1 MAEAILS
8 ELAAS
13 LVVKLGSLA
22 VTEIKLQWALGD
34 EVKKLEA
41 TMSTIKAVL
50 LDAEERQGKNHE
62 LQNWLWK
69 LKDVCYDVEDVLEEF
84 EITMAQQ
91 EEMLKDKSLRRKVR
105 RFFSRSNPALLG
117 YKITHKV
124 KGLREKLDDIAADRS
139 KFHLM
144 ERVDSKRMIIHK
156 ERDMT
161 HSFIR
166 PSDVIGRDDDM
177 ENIIDILIHQGEDKD
192 LLVNPIVGIGG
203 LGKTTIA
210 KMVYN
215 DERMDHHF
223 DLKMWVCVSANFNVA
238 KLARDICSLAT
249 GKNCSDLTIEQLQY
263 CLRSTLMGSKFLL
276 ILDDVWNDDRAKW
289 IELRDLLI
297 GGALGSKIVATTR
310 SSVVATIIGNVPAYN
325 LTGLSQEDCLSL
337 FLKWAFNEGQEKQHP
352 NLVQIGKEIVK
363 KCGGVP
369 LAVRTLGCLLYS
381 TTDER
386 EWLRIRDNEI
396 WKLKQRNNDILPVL
410 KLSYDQMQPSLKQ
423 CFAFCSMFPKNYMFY
438 SFELIQ
444 FWMAHGLLQPSQE
457 NKELEDIGL
466 QYMKELCS
474 VSFLQVVE
482 DYEFFF
488 TCKMHDLIH
497 DLSLSVAQNDCCTLN
512 SLTENVPEKVRHLS
526 FLDTSFLSQE
536 FPKALLQSDKVRT
549 MFFPIKGVGPSSES
563 FVRLSISRFRYLRV
577 LNLSDSCL
585 DELPSSF
592 GLLKHLRYLDLHRN
606 VKIKKLPESICS
618 LHNLQ
623 TLRLEDCSQLEEIP
637 QGIGNLINLR
647 FLEITTKQALLPE
660 NEIQCLSSLHF
671 LSFFE
676 CHKLEHLFEGILH
689 FTALRT
695 LVLASCPSLTSLPRS
710 ITCLPALETLVIG
723 DCGKLNLMDEQDD
736 DEDCMLR
743 LRSLL
748 LGELSELV
756 ALPQWLHRSASTL
769 QYLYIDDCPN
779 FMALPDW
786 LQDCKS
792 IQKLELF
799 RCPQLSSL
807 PEGFSHLTSLRKLKI
822 GHCPNLLG
830 RCKMVIGEDWP
841 KIAHVPEIY
850 LDGLKV

>member
-8 ELAAS
+8 EVAAS
-13 LVVKLGSLA
+13 LVVRLGSLA
-22 VTEIKLQWALGD
+22 AKEAKLLRGLGD

-50 LDAEERQGKNHE
+50 LDAEERQAKNHE

-69 LKDVCYDVEDVLEEF
+69 LKHVCYDVEDVLEEF
-84 EITMAQQ
+84 EIAAAQHQ
-91 EEMLKDKSLRRKVR
+91 ETLKYKSFRRKVR
-105 RFFSRSNPALLG
+105 LFFSRSNPTVLG
-117 YKITHKV
+117 FKMAHKV
-124 KGLREKLDDIAADRS
+124 KGIREKLDDIAADRS

-144 ERVDSKRMIIHK
+144 EKVDSRRIVHK

-166 PSDVIGRDDDM
+166 PSDVIGRDNDI
-177 ENIIDILIHQGEDKD
+177 ENIIDILVHQGEDQH
-192 LLVNPIVGIGG
+192 LLVIPIVGIGG
-203 LGKTTIA
+203 LGKTTVV

-215 DERMDHHF
+215 DERMDNHF
-223 DLKMWVCVSANFNVA
+223 DLKMWVCVSVDFSVA

-249 GKNCSDLTIEQLQY
+249 GRNCSDLTFEQLQY
-263 CLRSTLMGSKFLL
+263 CMRSTLMGTKFLL
-276 ILDDVWNDDRAKW
+276 ILDDVWNDNRAKW
-289 IELRDLLI
+289 IELRDLVI
-297 GGALGSKIVATTR
+297 GAAFGSKIVVTTR
-310 SSVVATIIGNVPAYN
+310 SPLVATIIGDFPAYN

-352 NLVQIGKEIVK
+352 NLVQIGREIVK

-369 LAVRTLGCLLYS
+369 LAVRTLGSLLYS
-381 TTDER
+381 TMDER
-386 EWLRIRDNEI
+386 EWLSIRDNEI
-396 WKLKQRNNDILPVL
+396 WKLKQRDYDILPVL
-410 KLSYDQMQPSLKQ
+410 KLSYDQMQPYLKQ
-423 CFAFCSMFPKNYMFY
+423 CFAFCSLFPKNYLFY

-444 FWMAHGLLQPSQE
+444 FWMAHGLLQPARE

-466 QYMKELCS
+466 RYMNELCT

-482 DYEFFF
+482 DHDFFF
-488 TCKMHDLIH
+488 TCRMHDLIH

-512 SLTENVPEKVRHLS
+512 SFAESVPEQVRFLS
-526 FLDTSFLSQE
+526 FADTSFLSQE
-536 FPKALLQSDKVRT
+536 IPKVLLQLDKVRT
-549 MFFPIKGVGPSSES
+549 LFFPIKGVGPAES
-563 FVRLSISRFRYLRV
+563 FVSLSISGFKYLRV
-577 LNLSDSCL
+577 LNLSDSCV
-585 DELPSSF
+585 EVLPSSF
-592 GLLKHLRYLDLHRN
+592 GTLKHLRYVDFHRN
-606 VKIKKLPESICS
+606 NKIKKLPESICS

-660 NEIQCLSSLHF
+660 YQIGCLSSLRF

-676 CHKLEHLFEGILH
+676 CHNLIHLSEGIQHL
-689 FTALRT
+689 TALRT

-710 ITCLPALETLVIG
+710 IRCLTALETRVIG
-723 DCGKLNLMDEQDD
+723 DCGKLNLTNEQD

-756 ALPQWLHRSASTL
+756 TLPQWLHRSSNSL

-779 FMALPDW
+779 FMALPEW
-786 LQDCKS
+786 LRDCTS
-792 IQKLELF
+792 LQKLELL
-799 RCPQLSSL
+799 RCPKLPSL
-807 PEGFSHLTSLRKLKI
+807 PEGMSHVTSLRKLKI

-830 RCKMVIGEDWP
+830 RCKMVVGEDWP
-841 KIAHVPEIY
+841 KIAHVPGIY

>member
-1 MAEAILS
+1 MGHFSVRFPGAIPDHYPSAAVHFRLIARGCDMNRTELGITLALLEKGQSTAIGHTANTSVAEKNMAETILS
-8 ELAAS
+8 EVAAS

-22 VTEIKLQWALGD
+22 VKEIRLSWGLVD

-69 LKDVCYDVEDVLEEF
+69 LKDVCYDVEDILEEF
-84 EITMAQQ
+84 EIIVAQH
-91 EEMLKDKSLRRKVR
+91 EDILKYKSFQRKVR
-105 RFFSRSNPALLG
+105 RFFSRSNPAVLG
-117 YKITHKV
+117 FKMAHKV
-124 KGLREKLDDIAADRS
+124 KGIREKFDDIAADRS

-144 ERVDSKRMIIHK
+144 ERVDSRRIVHK

-166 PSDVIGRDDDM
+166 PSDVIGRDDDI
-177 ENIIDILIHQGEDKD
+177 ENIIDILMHQGEDKD
-192 LLVNPIVGIGG
+192 LLVIPIVGIGG
-203 LGKTTIA
+203 LGKTTVA

-215 DERMDHHF
+215 DERMDYHF
-223 DLKMWVCVSANFNVA
+223 DLKLWVCVSASFNVA

-263 CLRSTLMGSKFLL
+263 RLRSTLVGNKFLL
-276 ILDDVWNDDRAKW
+276 ILDDVWNDNRAKW

-297 GGALGSKIVATTR
+297 GGALGSKIVGTTR
-310 SSVVATIIGNVPAYN
+310 SPLVATIIGSVPAYN

-352 NLVQIGKEIVK
+352 NLVEIGREIVK

-369 LAVRTLGCLLYS
+369 LAVRTLGSLLYS

-386 EWLRIRDNEI
+386 EWLSIRDNEI
-396 WKLKQRNNDILPVL
+396 WKLKQRDNDILPVL
-410 KLSYDQMQPSLKQ
+410 KLSYDQMQPYLKQ
-423 CFAFCSMFPKNYMFY
+423 CFAFCSMFPKNYLFY

-444 FWMAHGLLQPSQE
+444 FWMAHGLLQPAAE

-466 QYMKELCS
+466 WYMKELCS
-474 VSFLQVVE
+474 ASFLQVVE

-497 DLSLSVAQNDCCTLN
+497 DLSLSVAQNECCTLN
-512 SLTENVPEKVRHLS
+512 SLAENVPEKVRHLS
-526 FLDTSFLSQE
+526 FSDTSFLSQE
-536 FPKALLQSDKVRT
+536 VPKFLLQFDKVRT

-563 FVRLSISRFRYLRV
+563 FVSLSISRFKYLRV

-585 DELPSSF
+585 EVLPSSF
-592 GLLKHLRYLDLHRN
+592 GTLKHLRYLDLHRN
-606 VKIKKLPESICS
+606 IRIKKLSESICS
-618 LHNLQ
+618 LQNLQ

-660 NEIQCLSSLHF
+660 KRIECLSSLRF

-676 CHKLEHLFEGILH
+676 CDNLKHLFEGIHH

-695 LVLASCPSLTSLPRS
+695 LVLASCRSLASLPRS
-710 ITCLPALETLVIG
+710 IRYLTALETLVIG
-723 DCGKLNLMDEQDD
+723 DCGKLNLMNEED
-736 DEDCMLR
+736 DEDCML
-743 LRSLL
+743 
-748 LGELSELV
+748 
-756 ALPQWLHRSASTL
+756 
-769 QYLYIDDCPN
+769 
-779 FMALPDW
+779 
-786 LQDCKS
+786 
-792 IQKLELF
+792 
-799 RCPQLSSL
+799 
-807 PEGFSHLTSLRKLKI
+807 
-822 GHCPNLLG
+822 
-830 RCKMVIGEDWP
+830 
-841 KIAHVPEIY
+841 
-850 LDGLKV
+850 